1 MKKLNTDLKLI
12 FILKVGLNS
21 KGEGVYEFIFS
32 ENPENIDA
40 EIWEMWNWDQSPAV
54 EHKDFLTPDPEYI
67 SMVYSLTTKDFSLFC
82 LHDAVDRPYIHGYHL
97 IHALAYEDEDIDS
110 PDYDSEFKDYEEMFD
125 NDDLPLLVFH
135 YGNTLKDV
143 EDKLYERSIILKG
156 EKFINTSALVKQ

>member
-1 MKKLNTDLKLI
+1 MKNTDKDLKLI
-12 FILKVGLNS
+12 YVLKVGKNS

-32 ENPENIDA
+32 DNPENIDSD
-40 EIWEMWNWDQSPAV
+40 IWEMWNWDQSPAI
-54 EHKDFLTPDPEYI
+54 EHKEFLIPDPEYI
-67 SMVYSLTTKDFSLFC
+67 TMVYSLTTRDFNLFC

-110 PDYDSEFKDYEEMFD
+110 DDYDSEFKDYEEMFD

-156 EKFINTSALVKQ
+156 EKFINTSALVK